1 MKQNKSSKSTKWL
14 VIGSSL
20 LGGAIVVALILVAA
34 LLENKVAANVA
45 SIIASILSAVLSIVA
60 IIYTFHSNIQT
71 DAKLKEILEM
81 GKKMQAIETEIK
93 EVRDSGVAE
102 QAPELQEKLKQYEKD
117 LELVD
122 QFFE

>member
-1 MKQNKSSKSTKWL
+1 MKRNKSSKGTKWL
-14 VIGSSL
+14 VIGSSI

-34 LLENKVAANVA
+34 LMENKAAANIV

-71 DAKLKEILEM
+71 DTKLKQILEM
-81 GKKMQAIETEIK
+81 GKNMQKIETEIK
-93 EVRDSGVAE
+93 EVRDSNTGE
-102 QAPELQEKLKQYEKD
+102 QTPELQEKLKQYEKD

-122 QFFE
+122 QFFK